1 MITLNLLSLFLI
13 AVISAS
19 FCKNGWVK
27 AAVSLF
33 FSVFVC
39 MQIASLYAGNSFCD
53 YKFFVHFNLRDIWW
67 GATGI
72 YKVEVILLPIVCIG
86 VFAGLFFM
94 SKLRF
99 ISNKRPWIF
108 VKSGVCGLSLLF
120 LFLTKNGIVDGLKE
134 SYFLLSA
141 STTGSFEDAVKNV
154 ETAIQKQDK
163 RFVFTKK
170 EDLVASS
177 EGKNIII
184 ISLESL
190 ERAFLHDKNKHLTP
204 NLRKLRQEWN
214 YYEMSQNSGSNWTSG
229 SLYTVFTGLPGYF
242 IGHGNS
248 YFQSSQKSK
257 LTNLADVLGK
267 AGYEMYHLSE
277 DADFSGTKDLLR
289 TLGVQHIWDGTFRD
303 KFPEGSGDLDLFT
316 AAKNILQ
323 TSSKTTPV
331 MIFISTMETHFP
343 KGRYEP
349 RLSDRVVP
357 GKTDLETA
365 IRQADYLVYDFI
377 NFLKQNNYLEN
388 TIVYIF
394 PDHLFMGE
402 VNLLKTKQERNLWFL
417 TNAKPQ
423 DLHIDTTNFY
433 QVDIPRNILSGAKVK
448 HNATF
453 LSDGI
458 KQDKNE
464 FIGKNRN
471 VLLTLNTLS
480 LERESILGSFEVRL
494 RKDSVTCTF
503 GDSVLFIKPA
513 DSLTKY
519 EQVIFLTNEMRIQ
532 SFAEFKSGTFD
543 TTLWDNYYDLYIK
556 IGVQNKKLNVEWGR
570 DDVLKKTFP
579 PATKLKMSPAS
590 INETLDEIYPN
601 YAEVK
606 RAEEFPKDSVLID
619 YLQKTLQSPSKVVII
634 SCLDDG
640 STYFSKL
647 SPILEQVGLK
657 ETLTGCFRCSYA
669 AVFSKSKVYFEKK
682 GQQKTII
689 RKKLNVGNV
698 SLCLSSG
705 GFENQTS
712 DIIINGENYSYTSR
726 GLNFVIFNTKTKCV
740 EDAFNVD
747 FYGDEDLSINRR

>member
-13 AVISAS
+13 AVILAS

-27 AAVSLF
+27 AAVSLL

-72 YKVEVILLPIVCIG
+72 YKVEVILLPIVFIG

-99 ISNKRPWIF
+99 ISNKRTWIF
-108 VKSGVCGLSLLF
+108 IKSGVCGLSLLF

-154 ETAIQKQDK
+154 EIAIQKQDK
-163 RFVFTKK
+163 KFVFTKK

-204 NLRKLRQEWN
+204 NLRKLRQEWS
-214 YYEMSQNSGSNWTSG
+214 YYEMSQNSGSSWTSG

-267 AGYEMYHLSE
+267 AGYEMYHLS
-277 DADFSGTKDLLR
+277 AYATFSGTKDLLQS
-289 TLGVQHIWDGTFRD
+289 LGVQHILDETLDG
-303 KFPEGSGDLDLFT
+303 KYSDLMQDVDLFT
-316 AAKNILQ
+316 EAKNIIQ
-323 TSSKTTPV
+323 TSSPEKPV
-331 MIFISTMETHFP
+331 MIFISTLATHCP
-343 KGRYEP
+343 NGNP
-349 RLSDRVVP
+349 DSRLFSVVKQ
-357 GKTDLETA
+357 GKSDLETA
-365 IRQADYLVYDFI
+365 ALQTDYLVNDFI
-377 NFLKQNNYLEN
+377 DFLKQNNYLEN

-402 VNLLKTKQERNLWFL
+402 SNLLKTKQERNLWFL

-464 FIGKNRN
+464 FIGENRN
-471 VLLTLNTLS
+471 LLLTLNTLS
-480 LERESILGSFEVRL
+480 LERENILGSFEVRL

-503 GDSVLFIKPA
+503 GDSVLFTKPA

-532 SFAEFKSGTFD
+532 SLSGTFD

-579 PATKLKMSPAS
+579 PATKLKMSPAT

-682 GQQKTII
+682 GQRETII

-726 GLNFVIFNTKTKCV
+726 GLNFVIFNTQTKCV

-747 FYGDEDLSINRR
+747 FYEDEHLRINRR